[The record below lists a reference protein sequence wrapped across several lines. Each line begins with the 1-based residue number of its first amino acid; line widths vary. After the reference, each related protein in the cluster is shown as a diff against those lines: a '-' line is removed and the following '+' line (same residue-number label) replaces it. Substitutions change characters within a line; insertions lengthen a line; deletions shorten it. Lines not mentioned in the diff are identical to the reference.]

1 MTCGSPTG
9 RTSRPRRRSA
19 ATTCSRPTTWTP
31 RSSSPARSRRPS
43 ARSRSARCWSSPHE
57 RVPDPA
63 LPGRK
68 ALRSPGRRRAER
80 VVGAPRPV
88 PAEARRRHQ
97 RWRRVVEFGV
107 GPHDPHRRR
116 DGRRHRRAVRRDEG
130 GARRLLPRR
139 GPRPGRRGGHRRGR
153 AVPARRRRGPAG
165 AGSRVSESEVA
176 AAVAEAHRREW
187 GYVLAAT
194 VRVTRDLD
202 LAEECV
208 QDAYAQALRT
218 WAERGIPGKPAAWL
232 TTAARNR
239 ALDLL
244 RRAATFDRLKP
255 LIVDD
260 DVEPE
265 PTPPGDE
272 IPDDRLRLICTC
284 CHPALAPDAR
294 VALTLRLLCGL
305 TTAEVAR
312 AFLVSESTMAARI
325 TRAKKKIAAAGIPYR
340 VPAAAELPAR
350 MAAVLAVVHLVF
362 TTGHAAPVGDRLRRG
377 ELVERALDL
386 ARILRKLRPDDAD
399 GAGLLALILLTDARR
414 ATRVDERGDLLL
426 LADQDRAQWDRAE
439 IAEGVALVREALR
452 RRPPGRFALQA
463 AIAAVHAESP
473 SWEAT
478 DWAEVVALYDLLEEI
493 WPSPVVALNR
503 AVAVG
508 FARGFDAGLAELDA
522 LAAEP
527 QLAGYGYLAAARADF
542 LRRAG
547 RAAEA
552 RTAYEEALML
562 TENQVERRFLERRLT
577 ELPARPG

>member
-1 MTCGSPTG
+1 MEENAPETVRKTVDEIY
-9 RTSRPRRRSA
+9 RA
-19 ATTCSRPTTWTP
+19 E
-31 RSSSPARSRRPS
+31 SRRVF
-43 ARSRSARCWSSPHE
+43 AT
-57 RVPDPA
+57 
-63 LPGRK
+63 L
-68 ALRSPGRRRAER
+68 
-80 VVGAPRPV
+80 
-88 PAEARRRHQ
+88 
-97 RWRRVVEFGV
+97 
-107 GPHDPHRRR
+107 
-116 DGRRHRRAVRRDEG
+116 VRILGDF
-130 GARRLLPRR
+130 
-139 GPRPGRRGGHRRGR
+139 
-153 AVPARRRRGPAG
+153 
-165 AGSRVSESEVA
+165 
-176 AAVAEAHRREW
+176 
-187 GYVLAAT
+187 
-194 VRVTRDLD
+194 D
-202 LAEECV
+202 LAEEAMH
-208 QDAYAQALRT
+208 DAFASAVEQWPSEGMPANPRAWLVSAGRFKAIDAMRRRSKFDASMGEI
-218 WAERGIPGKPAAWL
+218 AERLSASRDVQSADDQGI
-232 TTAARNR
+232 
-239 ALDLL
+239 
-244 RRAATFDRLKP
+244 
-255 LIVDD
+255 
-260 DVEPE
+260 E
-265 PTPPGDE
+265 
-272 IPDDRLRLICTC
+272 DDRLRLICTC
-284 CHPALAPDAR
+284 CHPAIAPEAR
-294 VALTLRLLCGL
+294 VALTLRLVCGL
-305 TTAEVAR
+305 TTAEGAR
-312 AFLVSESTMAARI
+312 AFLVSEPPMAARI

-340 VPAAAELPAR
+340 VPPAAELPAR
-350 MAAVLAVVHLVF
+350 IEAVLAVVHLVF
-362 TTGHAAPVGDRLRRG
+362 STGHAAPVGDRRRRG

-426 LADQDRAQWDRAE
+426 LADQDRARWDRAE

-452 RRPPGRFALQA
+452 RRPPGRFALPA